1 MDGETRETGPAEGG
15 KAERRNPHSIRFLD
29 GEWDRIE
36 AHADARGLTGPEFV
50 RFAALEAMTDGDAA
64 RDRLAPLIETTFRAA
79 HIMVTKLRSEMI
91 DEGREDELDEL
102 IEGAREYRDRL
113 LGRQPGR
120 MPGYWT
126 RWRCDLRS
134 NRHPGG
140 RGIASGT
147 AAAKG

>member
-1 MDGETRETGPAEGG
+1 MDGQTRETGPVEAG

-91 DEGREDELDEL
+91 DEGRDDELDEL
-102 IEGAREYRDRL
+102 IEGAREYQDRL
-113 LGRQPGR
+113 LGREPGE
-120 MPGYWT
+120 
-126 RWRCDLRS
+126 RS
-134 NRHPGG
+134 GED
-140 RGIASGT
+140 
-147 AAAKG
+147 